1 MLEILKLQLV
11 LKEKHTPQQLE
22 NRASKILKR
31 FYNRF
36 SQSHHL
42 FIRPD
47 TKRNLFTQ
55 IFPPLRH
62 FYLFRLFP
70 FDIFLLLIGHYLVL
84 VLQQP
89 IEKKFSDIFLP
100 KFNWFIGKISGSTT
114 GSGDSFIEL
123 SNQQQKTRMKVK
135 TPGKQVKTQWSVQVI
150 YLLIIA
156 LKFPQ
161 VVSVIRLK
169 LPQRF

>member
-89 IEKKFSDIFLP
+89 IEKKFSNIFPP
-100 KFNWFIGKISGSTT
+100 KFNWFIGNLRLYHWLWRQLYWAFKPTAKKK
-114 GSGDSFIEL
+114 E
-123 SNQQQKTRMKVK
+123 
-135 TPGKQVKTQWSVQVI
+135 W
-150 YLLIIA
+150 
-156 LKFPQ
+156 
-161 VVSVIRLK
+161 RLK
-169 LPQRF
+169 PPVNKLKHNDLYRSSTSWSSPWSFRKLFL

>member
-89 IEKKFSDIFLP
+89 IEKKFSNIFPPNL
-100 KFNWFIGKISGSTT
+100 IDSLEISGSTT

-135 TPGKQVKTQWSVQVI
+135 TPGKQVKTQWSVQII

>member
-11 LKEKHTPQQLE
+11 LKEKYTPQQLE

-84 VLQQP
+84 ILQQP
-89 IEKKFSDIFLP
+89 SEKKFSDIILP
-100 KFNWFIGKISGSTT
+100 KFNWFIGNLRLYHWLWRQLYWAFK
-114 GSGDSFIEL
+114 
-123 SNQQQKTRMKVK
+123 QQQKTRMKVK
-135 TPGKQVKTQWSVQVI
+135 TSGKQVKTQWSVQII